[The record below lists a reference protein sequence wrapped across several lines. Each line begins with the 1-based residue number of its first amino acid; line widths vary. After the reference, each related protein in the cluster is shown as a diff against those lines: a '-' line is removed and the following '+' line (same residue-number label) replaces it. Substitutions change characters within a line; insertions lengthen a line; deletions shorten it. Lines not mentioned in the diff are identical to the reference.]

1 MQTTTSSPASYD
13 LEARWRPND
22 TSGPVCGYTFRGTAC
37 PKSGAHYCAPRAD
50 RVVTFFARML
60 VHVKGPLVRTPFI
73 LLDWQEFEIV
83 RPLFGEVQWSAEW
96 GCYARRYRIAYIV
109 VARKNGKA
117 LDVDTPIWTARG
129 WMTMGELVPGDTV
142 YALDGTP
149 TTVRW
154 VSDRHIRLSYRV
166 ESKSGKTLIA
176 ADDHKWTVHD
186 QSKRGTPLAVRTT
199 EEMLAS
205 FTFSSRRDRRWALPA
220 TGAVK
225 TPAVSLPI
233 DPYVL
238 GAWLGDGTASRAEIT
253 SPDPEIIAAVE
264 AAGYPAS
271 YDYDA
276 GKARTRGFLGLVRPL
291 TDLGVLRNKHV
302 PDAYLNAGTEQRLAL
317 LRGLMDTD
325 GSAVRTGRSGTT
337 VVEYTSVN
345 KGLALAVLQLAR
357 SLGWKPTFGTGR
369 AMLNGRDCGEK
380 YRVAWTADRDR
391 SPFRLARKSERLPL
405 REGARRSDKDAVV
418 AIEPVG
424 EREVVCI
431 EVDHPSHTFL
441 AGEDFMPTHNSEI
454 AAAIQLYM
462 LVGDDEESS
471 EVYCAAKD
479 TKQAG
484 KVFEPALRMTQLS
497 PALSRR
503 LVHNKNARRLI
514 DEKSGSH
521 YEILTADA
529 EGELG
534 HNPHAFNLDEVLSQ
548 PDGSMWEAMT
558 TAAGARLQELL
569 YATTTETDDDSSFG
583 ADLIDEAEKTQDDPA
598 RAPHVFSF
606 VRKLPHSQDE
616 LDRLHETFPG
626 HPHLPVSLDPFDEA
640 NWKWPNPAL
649 DQFKSR
655 DAMRRQ
661 ALDAKND
668 PAKENGFRQF
678 QTNQRVQQKFRWMP
692 MHLYRASGGD
702 ANDIWLKPD
711 YHRDRL
717 KGRPAWAGFDL
728 AARSDLTAWCTL
740 IPEGKY
746 VHALWRFWL
755 PEAALRELDKKNDGK
770 FSRWVKA
777 GWIVATPG
785 PVVDYERVYGDVG
798 EDAAHFD
805 LLAADCDVWSS
816 APVIQRIENDTQLW
830 EIEAYKNDFSS
841 MTLGMDELM
850 ALVKTDRLLHHGNPV
865 AEFCFDSVE
874 VRKAPYNPDLIRP
887 DKPERGKVGKRI
899 DGVVAMAMAC
909 NAMLREPLDDAV
921 PTEQPK
927 IVISSRGR
935 SA

>member
-13 LEARWRPND
+13 LEARWRPD
-22 TSGPVCGYTFRGTAC
+22 DDAGPVCGYTFRGNAC
-37 PKSGAHYCAPRAD
+37 PKSGAHYCEPRAD

-60 VHVKGPLVRTPFI
+60 VHVKGPLVRTPFL
-73 LLDWQEFEIV
+73 LLDWQEFEII
-83 RPLFGEVQWSAEW
+83 RPLFGEVQWSSEW
-96 GCYARRYRIAYIV
+96 GTYARRYRIAYIV
-109 VARKNGKA
+109 VARKNGK
-117 LDVDTPIWTARG
+117 
-129 WMTMGELVPGDTV
+129 
-142 YALDGTP
+142 
-149 TTVRW
+149 
-154 VSDRHIRLSYRV
+154 
-166 ESKSGKTLIA
+166 
-176 ADDHKWTVHD
+176 
-186 QSKRGTPLAVRTT
+186 
-199 EEMLAS
+199 
-205 FTFSSRRDRRWALPA
+205 
-220 TGAVK
+220 
-225 TPAVSLPI
+225 
-233 DPYVL
+233 
-238 GAWLGDGTASRAEIT
+238 
-253 SPDPEIIAAVE
+253 
-264 AAGYPAS
+264 
-271 YDYDA
+271 
-276 GKARTRGFLGLVRPL
+276 
-291 TDLGVLRNKHV
+291 
-302 PDAYLNAGTEQRLAL
+302 
-317 LRGLMDTD
+317 
-325 GSAVRTGRSGTT
+325 
-337 VVEYTSVN
+337 
-345 KGLALAVLQLAR
+345 
-357 SLGWKPTFGTGR
+357 
-369 AMLNGRDCGEK
+369 
-380 YRVAWTADRDR
+380 
-391 SPFRLARKSERLPL
+391 
-405 REGARRSDKDAVV
+405 
-418 AIEPVG
+418 
-424 EREVVCI
+424 
-431 EVDHPSHTFL
+431 
-441 AGEDFMPTHNSEI
+441 SEI

-462 LVGDDEESS
+462 LVGDDEESA
-471 EVYCAAKD
+471 EVYCLAPETRALRADLTWGPIGDLQPGDELVGFDENVPDGQHRRSLQPATVTSVDRVMQPCYRVTLTDGRTVVASANHRWLAKNCAGSNTVRWLTTDSMAPGSLIRDLGPAWENDETYGGGYLSGVFDGEASFHRGERSGYRISFAQLPGKVMDRTRQLMEERGYPISKNRHQGSGVANFSLTGLSECFRFLGSVRPVRLLANARSWWAGKAMRTGWAEVASVEFLGEREVVALGTSTKTLFAEGLASHNCAAKD

-497 PALSRR
+497 PALSKR

-583 ADLIDEAEKTQDDPA
+583 ADLIDEAEKTQEDPA
-598 RAPHVFSF
+598 RAPHVFAF

-616 LDRLHETFPG
+616 LDRLRERFPG

-661 ALDAKND
+661 ALDARND

-702 ANDIWLKPD
+702 ANDIWLRPD

-717 KGRPAWAGFDL
+717 RGRPAWAGFDL

-740 IPEGKY
+740 IPEDRWI
-746 VHALWRFWL
+746 HALWRFWL
-755 PEAALRELDKKNDGK
+755 PEAALRELDKKNDDK
-770 FSRWVKA
+770 FSKWVKQ

-785 PVVDYERVYGDVG
+785 PVVDYEQIYTDVARDA
-798 EDAAHFD
+798 EDFD

-816 APVIQRIENDTQLW
+816 APVIQRIENDTGLW

-841 MTLGMDELM
+841 MTLGMNELM
-850 ALVKTDRLLHHGNPV
+850 ALVKTGRFLHHGNPV

-899 DGVVAMAMAC
+899 DGVPAAAMAC
-909 NAMLREPLDDAV
+909 NAMLREPYEDTGPA
-921 PTEQPK
+921 ERPK